1 MSKRKTLSA
10 IKMTL
15 FLIINIVMISCGS
28 GGPAPKEGQA
38 AKADGTVIDLAKVSK
53 KIKDMVEFAASV
65 KEIEILVK
73 SVDEL
78 AKAIGKKIKNDG
90 TLENEAGKN
99 GSLIAGVHS
108 VISAVKTK
116 VGVLETI
123 SGISNE
129 LKTKITEVKNKVET
143 FLGKLKE
150 KSADLGKN
158 EVGDEDAKKAIDRTS
173 QPNGDKG
180 AKELGDLNTA
190 ISALLTS
197 AKDALDGS
205 INKLIEEQPAKPAVS
220 GS

>member
-1 MSKRKTLSA
+1 MRKRISA
-10 IKMTL
+10 IIMTL
-15 FLIINIVMISCGS
+15 FMVLISCNS
-28 GGPAPKEGQA
+28 GGPELKSDEV
-38 AKADGTVIDLAKVSK
+38 AKSDGTVLDLAKISA
-53 KIKDMVEFAASV
+53 KIKEASAFAASV
-65 KEIEILVK
+65 KEVHTLVK
-73 SVDEL
+73 SIDEL

-116 VGVLETI
+116 VGVLETT

-129 LKTKITEVKNKVET
+129 LKTKITEVKNKAEI

-190 ISALLTS
+190 IDGLVTVANNAANAVITELTTPVK
-197 AKDALDGS
+197 A
-205 INKLIEEQPAKPAVS
+205 EKPS
-220 GS
+220 QNN